1 MAFRG
6 KLWLDVDL
14 LIRSCWKGPRAVVLH
29 SNARAVAVGLGILV
43 GATVAQAAQPLRI
56 RGTISSVKGDEV
68 DITTRAGKT
77 VAYHLTAA
85 TRVAG
90 MKVAEISDIQL
101 GSFVGTAAIPLPDGR
116 LKALEVHV
124 FPPSMRGAGEG
135 HRPWDQGRG
144 SSMTNG
150 TVGKLIVSNGDT
162 MTITYKGGEKIVVVP
177 SDVPIV
183 SIVPG
188 DRSLLKVG
196 AHVSAAGVQ
205 GADGLLDAVNV
216 AVGLNGLVPPT

>member
-1 MAFRG
+1 
-6 KLWLDVDL
+6 
-14 LIRSCWKGPRAVVLH
+14 
-29 SNARAVAVGLGILV
+29 
-43 GATVAQAAQPLRI
+43 
-56 RGTISSVKGDEV
+56 
-68 DITTRAGKT
+68 
-77 VAYHLTAA
+77 
-85 TRVAG
+85 
-90 MKVAEISDIQL
+90 
-101 GSFVGTAAIPLPDGR
+101 
-116 LKALEVHV
+116 
-124 FPPSMRGAGEG
+124 
-135 HRPWDQGRG
+135 
-144 SSMTNG
+144 MTNG

>member
-1 MAFRG
+1 M
-6 KLWLDVDL
+6 L
-14 LIRSCWKGPRAVVLH
+14 LSSVP
-29 SNARAVAVGLGILV
+29 RAVAVGFGLLV
-43 GATVAQAAQPLRI
+43 GATIVQAAQPLRT
-56 RGTISSVKGDEV
+56 RGIISSVMGDELDV
-68 DITTRAGKT
+68 TTHTGKT
-77 VAYHLTAA
+77 VAYHLTEA

-90 MKVAEISDIQL
+90 MKLAQISDVKP
-101 GSFVGTAAIPLPDGR
+101 GSFVGTAAIPMSDGR

-124 FPPSMRGAGEG
+124 FPPSMRGSGEG

-177 SDVPIV
+177 PDVPIV

-188 DRSLLKVG
+188 DRSFLKVG

-205 GADGLLDAVNV
+205 GANGLLDAVNV
-216 AVGLNGLVPPT
+216 AVGLNGVVPPT